1 MNTRALDFCMQV
13 SLGHASLQLKLD
25 DALGTWHGMGLDDF
39 MLLRLL
45 AQAPGGRL
53 PLADL
58 VRPLGLRPSAVM
70 RQLVPLEKTG
80 RIQREPGRQVL
91 LRPAGRAQLLEAEE
105 TAAAICETALR
116 ASDAQSLAAAQDLLA
131 ELCRSPALEL

>member
-39 MLLRLL
+39 RLLRQL
-45 AQAPGGRL
+45 AQAPDGRL

-80 RIQREPGRQVL
+80 RIQREAGRQVL
-91 LRPAGRAQLLEAEE
+91 LRPAGRAQLAEATE
-105 TAAAICETALR
+105 TAAAICEAALP
-116 ASDAQSLAAAQDLLA
+116 ALGFPSLAAAQDLLA
-131 ELCRSPALEL
+131 GLCCSPALEL

>member
-1 MNTRALDFCMQV
+1 MNTRALDFCMQI

-39 MLLRLL
+39 MLLRQL
-45 AQAPGGRL
+45 AQAPDGRL

-80 RIQREPGRQVL
+80 RVQREAGRQVL
-91 LRPAGRAQLLEAEE
+91 LRPAGRALLAEATE
-105 TAAAICETALR
+105 TAAAICETALH
-116 ASDAQSLAAAQDLLA
+116 ASSPQSLSAARDLLA
-131 ELCRSPALEL
+131 GLCRSPALDL

>member
-1 MNTRALDFCMQV
+1 MKTRALDFCMQI

-39 MLLRLL
+39 MLLRQL
-45 AQAPGGRL
+45 ARAPGGRL

-91 LRPAGRAQLLEAEE
+91 LRPAGRAQLAEATE
-105 TAAAICETALR
+105 TAAAICETALGT
-116 ASDAQSLAAAQDLLA
+116 SNPQSLTAAQDLLA
-131 ELCRSPALEL
+131 GLCRSPALEL

>member
-45 AQAPGGRL
+45 AQAPDGRL

-80 RIQREPGRQVL
+80 RIQREPGRHVL
-91 LRPAGRAQLLEAEE
+91 LRSAGRAQLLEAEE

-131 ELCRSPALEL
+131 GLCRSPALEL

>member
-1 MNTRALDFCMQV
+1 MNTQALDFCMQV

-39 MLLRLL
+39 MLLRQL

-80 RIQREPGRQVL
+80 RIQREPGRYVL
-91 LRPAGRAQLLEAEE
+91 LRPAGRSQLAEATE
-105 TAAAICETALR
+105 TASAICETALR
-116 ASDAQSLAAAQDLLA
+116 ELGMPPLSAAHDLLVR
-131 ELCRSPALEL
+131 LCRSPALEL

>member
-1 MNTRALDFCMQV
+1 MSTHALDFCMQV

-39 MLLRLL
+39 MLLRQL

-91 LRPAGRAQLLEAEE
+91 LRPVGRAQLAEATE

-116 ASDAQSLAAAQDLLA
+116 ASNPQSLTAAQDLLA
-131 ELCRSPALEL
+131 CLCRSPALEL

>member
-1 MNTRALDFCMQV
+1 MNTRALDFCMQI

-39 MLLRLL
+39 MLLRQL

-53 PLADL
+53 PLAEL

-91 LRPAGRAQLLEAEE
+91 LRPAGRAQLAEATE
-105 TAAAICETALR
+105 TAAVICEAALHTLG
-116 ASDAQSLAAAQDLLA
+116 SPSLSAAQDLLA
-131 ELCRSPALEL
+131 GLCRSPALEL

>member
-1 MNTRALDFCMQV
+1 MSTQALDFCMQV

-39 MLLRLL
+39 MLLRQL

-91 LRPAGRAQLLEAEE
+91 LRPVGRAQLAEATE
-105 TAAAICETALR
+105 TAAAICEAALGGLGTPHL
-116 ASDAQSLAAAQDLLA
+116 SAAHDLLTG
-131 ELCRSPALEL
+131 LCRSPALEL

>member
-39 MLLRLL
+39 RLLRQL
-45 AQAPGGRL
+45 AQAPDGRL
-53 PLADL
+53 PLAEL

-70 RQLVPLEKTG
+70 RQLVPMEKTG

-91 LRPAGRAQLLEAEE
+91 LRPAGRAQLAEATE
-105 TAAAICETALR
+105 TAAAICEAALP
-116 ASDAQSLAAAQDLLA
+116 ALGSPSLSAAQDLLA
-131 ELCRSPALEL
+131 RLCRSPALEL